1 MWGFEG
7 YIGKDKTQVKYLK
20 CCYLGFSLKI
30 QLCGYLNKKNKK
42 IHFHLIRKNPR
53 GRILRIKLK
62 EQYLSTVPKSCP
74 IGKMIFS

>member
-30 QLCGYLNKKNKK
+30 QLCGYLNK
-42 IHFHLIRKNPR
+42 
-53 GRILRIKLK
+53 
-62 EQYLSTVPKSCP
+62 
-74 IGKMIFS
+74 